1 MSQSLDKART
11 FVIGDIHGCHTAFD
25 LLTDRMELT
34 SDDRVVIL
42 GDAVDRGPDSRRVL
56 KRILELRQSCEVVF
70 ILGNHEEMM
79 LNAIDGLHVDEWLG
93 HGGAATVA
101 SYRGHLNNVPD
112 SHLELLDTAA
122 NYWEGSRH
130 ICVHANLEPGVEL
143 DEQRASWLRW
153 KKLSG
158 REFPHF
164 SGKLVICGH
173 SGASYSAPLVR
184 DGWVCLDTMAYG
196 GGILSALEL
205 ETGEIIQAR
214 ENREFRR
221 GVYLHEIS

>member
-1 MSQSLDKART
+1 
-11 FVIGDIHGCHTAFD
+11 VIGDIHGCNTAFD
-25 LLTDRMELT
+25 LLTERLQLT
-34 SDDRVVIL
+34 VDDRVVIL
-42 GDAVDRGPDSRRVL
+42 GDAVDRGPDTHRVL
-56 KRILELRQSCEVVF
+56 ERILEIRNNCEVVY

-79 LNAIDGLHVDEWLG
+79 LDALEGRRFNEWLG
-93 HGGAATVA
+93 FGGEATVD
-101 SYRGHLNNVPD
+101 SYSGNLDNIPD
-112 SHLELLDTAA
+112 SHLDLLDSAV
-122 NYWEGSRH
+122 NYWEDSRH

-143 DEQRASWLRW
+143 DDQRSSWLRW

-173 SGASYSAPLVR
+173 SGTSYSAPLVK

-196 GGILSALEL
+196 GGILSGLEL
-205 ETGEIIQAR
+205 ESGEIIQAR

-221 GVYLHEIS
+221 GVYLHEIA

>member
-1 MSQSLDKART
+1 
-11 FVIGDIHGCHTAFD
+11 
-25 LLTDRMELT
+25 MELT
-34 SDDRVVIL
+34 PDDRLILL
-42 GDAVDRGPDSRRVL
+42 GDAVDRGPNSRRVL
-56 KRILELRQSCEVVF
+56 KRTLELSRYCHVVF

-79 LNAIDGLHVDEWLG
+79 LDAIDGIRVKEWLG
-93 HGGAATVA
+93 HGGAATVE
-101 SYRGHLNNVPD
+101 SYRGHLDNVPD

-122 NYWEGSRH
+122 NYWEGPQH

-143 DEQRASWLRW
+143 ASQRVSWLRW

-158 REFPHF
+158 REFPHP
-164 SGKLVICGH
+164 SGKLIVCGH

-196 GGILSALEL
+196 GGILSGLEL

-221 GVYLHEIS
+221 GVYLHEIA